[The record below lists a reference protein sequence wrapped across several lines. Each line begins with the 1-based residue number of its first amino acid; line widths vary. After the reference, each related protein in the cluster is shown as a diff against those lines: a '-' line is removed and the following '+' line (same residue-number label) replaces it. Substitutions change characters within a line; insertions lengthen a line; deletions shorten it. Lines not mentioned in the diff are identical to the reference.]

1 MIGIDMTKQEINQ
14 MLRDGVC
21 TVTFTKTNGE
31 ERVMKCTLV
40 DSYLPDQ
47 IDVEEYIS
55 RKKND
60 DICAVWDVEKEGWRS
75 FRVDSVKSVQ

>member
-1 MIGIDMTKQEINQ
+1 MTKQEINQ
-14 MLRDGVC
+14 MLREGVC